1 MCMPFQELASSADES
16 SSVAGRG
23 NRLMSLKWG
32 LYNLSFPLP
41 PSVPWSAD
49 LRNAKWAELMG
60 NSFSFTPY
68 NILYFMDD

>member
-1 MCMPFQELASSADES
+1 
-16 SSVAGRG
+16 
-23 NRLMSLKWG
+23 MSLKWG